1 MSSLMQDFRYAL
13 RSLAKTPGF
22 LVFAVLT
29 LAVGIAFTTSM
40 FTLID
45 AVLLRSLRVERPDR
59 LVNIYTSQYD
69 EAYQTSSY
77 PDYLDL
83 RSRNSVMSDVLAFS
97 PSIAAIRIGEQSR
110 LALSEVVTGNYF
122 HLLGLKPAIG
132 RLLSPSDDRP
142 GAARAVII
150 SEATWVRAFG
160 SDPSV
165 VGRAVRIHAQP
176 YTIVG
181 VAPAAFRGLFP
192 IIQPELWIPMTWS
205 RDVEPAGISNSVP
218 SPGSTRLEQR
228 GQRWLF
234 LVGRLKERETVERAS
249 ANITTIASQL
259 SREYPQSNRDRRLSV
274 VRASDARILP
284 QADRG
289 LRQMALVLMGGMGLV
304 LLIACANVTSMLLA
318 RGVNRQREFGLQLA
332 LGCSRPRVARQL
344 LVEGGLVA
352 CLGAA
357 AGIALAWA
365 VLRSIAAIR
374 IPLPIPLAIDL
385 RLDLRVVAFGI
396 AISMLAG
403 LVAVAVPAFRASR
416 TSPLDQM
423 KPQTLAGA
431 AAGRRRSLRDALVVA
446 QVAATFIL
454 LVVAGLHLRS
464 LSAAH
469 DVALGFRPDGVAAVT
484 FDARIIGYN
493 EARSREFSQ
502 RAIERVRAI
511 PGVTTAAF
519 TRRTPLALTFTEN
532 TILVEG
538 HDRSGDSGLAVGT
551 TVVSPEYFET
561 LGIPIIAGRNFTSA
575 DTPQSPTVAIINET
589 MARRYWPNQRAIGR
603 RFHVRTWDSRPIEV
617 VGVSADY
624 KDRFVT
630 ERPAPYIHYA
640 WSQRADAPVII
651 ARRAGDADQLAADMQ
666 REIRQLD
673 ADIVFVETPTL
684 EKQVAVSLLPL
695 KLISSTA
702 TAVGGASIFLAAIGL
717 YGLLAYSV
725 ARRTREIGIRAALG
739 AERSEIVNV
748 VLRQGMTL
756 VLLAIVL
763 AVPVAFIAARVLSGA
778 IFGVRPSDPLAWTG
792 AVAVVLV
799 SGLIAHAVPARRA
812 ARVDPLVALRYE

>member
-1 MSSLMQDFRYAL
+1 MNDGVQDVRYAC

-22 LVFAVLT
+22 LVVAVLT
-29 LAVGIAFTTSM
+29 LAVGIAFNTSM

-45 AVLLRSLRVERPDR
+45 AVLLRTVPVERPDQ

-77 PDYLDL
+77 QDYVDL

-110 LALSEVVTGNYF
+110 LALGEVVTGNYF
-122 HLLGLKPAIG
+122 RMLGLEPAIG
-132 RLLSPSDDRP
+132 RLLSPNDDRP
-142 GAARAVII
+142 DAARAVII
-150 SEATWVRAFG
+150 SETMWVRDFG
-160 SDPSV
+160 RDPSV

-176 YTIVG
+176 YTVVG
-181 VAPAAFRGLFP
+181 VVPAAFRGLFP
-192 IIQPELWIPMTWS
+192 IIQPELWVPMTWS
-205 RDVEPAGISNSVP
+205 GDVEPAGISNSVP
-218 SPGSTRLEQR
+218 SPGRTRLEQR

-234 LVGRLKERETVERAS
+234 LVGRLKEGETIERVS
-249 ANITTIASQL
+249 ANIAAIASQL
-259 SREYPQSNRDRRLSV
+259 SKEYPQSNTDRRMSA

-289 LRQMALVLMGGMGLV
+289 LRRMALVLMSGVGLV

-332 LGCSRPRVARQL
+332 LGCSRTRLARQI

-365 VLRSIAAIR
+365 ILRTIVAIP
-374 IPLPIPLAIDL
+374 IPLPIPLAIEL
-385 RLDLRVVAFGI
+385 GLDLRVVIFGI
-396 AISMLAG
+396 IVSILAG

-416 TSPLDQM
+416 TAPLDQL
-423 KPQTLAGA
+423 KGHGLAG
-431 AAGRRRSLRDALVVA
+431 GRTRSLRDLLVVG

-454 LVVAGLHLRS
+454 LVVAGMHLRS

-469 DVALGFRPDGVAAVT
+469 EVALGFRPEGVAAVM
-484 FDARIIGYN
+484 FDARMIGYN
-493 EARSREFSQ
+493 EARSREFYR
-502 RAIERVRAI
+502 RAIERVRSI

-519 TRRTPLALTFTEN
+519 ARRTPLALTFTEN

-538 HDRSGDSGLAVGT
+538 HDRPGDSGLAVGT

-561 LGIPIIAGRNFTSA
+561 LGIPIISGRNFTSA
-575 DTPQSPTVAIINET
+575 DTPQSSPVAIINET
-589 MARRYWPNQRAIGR
+589 MARRYWPNQRAIGQ

-617 VGVSADY
+617 VGISADY
-624 KDRFVT
+624 KDRFIT
-630 ERPAPYIHYA
+630 ERPEPYIHYA
-640 WSQRADAPVII
+640 WSQRPEAPVII
-651 ARRAGDADQLAADMQ
+651 ARTEGDANQLAAAMQ
-666 REIRQLD
+666 RHIRQLD
-673 ADIVFVETPTL
+673 PDIVFVATPTL
-684 EKQVAVSLLPL
+684 EDQASVSLLPL

-702 TAVGGASIFLAAIGL
+702 MAVGGASIFLAAIGL

-725 ARRTREIGIRAALG
+725 ARRTREIGIRSALG

-756 VLLAIVL
+756 VLLAVVL
-763 AVPVAFIAARVLSGA
+763 AVPVAFIAARVLSGV
-778 IFGVRPSDPLAWTG
+778 IFGVRSADPVAWMG
-792 AVAVVLV
+792 AIAVVVAAGLV
-799 SGLIAHAVPARRA
+799 AHVVPARRA
-812 ARVDPLVALRYE
+812 ARVDPLIALRYE